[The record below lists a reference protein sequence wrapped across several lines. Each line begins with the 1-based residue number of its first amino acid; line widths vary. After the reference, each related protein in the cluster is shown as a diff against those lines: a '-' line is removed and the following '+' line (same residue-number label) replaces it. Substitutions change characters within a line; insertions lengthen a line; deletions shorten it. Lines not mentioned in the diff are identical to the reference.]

1 MTVNGSIGEDSRS
14 TLEAAAVLCERVLPA
29 FHPGATK
36 RNVVVLLVYLLVVFT
51 LGAQLVRV

>member
-1 MTVNGSIGEDSRS
+1 MGANGSIERESRS
-14 TLEAAAVLCERVLPA
+14 TLEAAVVLCERVLPA

-36 RNVVVLLVYLLVVFT
+36 RNVVVLLVYLFVVFT